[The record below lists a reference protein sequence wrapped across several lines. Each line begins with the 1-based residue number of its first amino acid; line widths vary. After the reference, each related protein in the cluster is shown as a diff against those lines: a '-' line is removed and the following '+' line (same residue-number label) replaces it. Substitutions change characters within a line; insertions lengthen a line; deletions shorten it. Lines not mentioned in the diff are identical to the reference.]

1 MLKNG
6 LLALL
11 FVWLPVATHANA
23 ASFITPQSIK
33 VFTTL
38 DTADEIVDL
47 PKRELD
53 NADIDVY
60 FVDRRQDI
68 MGSINSHIPIDDFIE
83 MTEDERYEW
92 GLEYTKKV
100 APKKTLKI
108 MKSTLGVSYMRMFNI
123 DRVPAVLID
132 DYYLTYGLPLS
143 ESLKMY
149 QKTKSLE

>member
-6 LLALL
+6 FLALL

-23 ASFITPQSIK
+23 ASFIEPKNVK

-38 DTADEIVDL
+38 EAADEIVDVQ
-47 PKRELD
+47 KKELT
-53 NADIDVY
+53 NTNIDVY

-83 MTEDERYEW
+83 MSEDERYEW
-92 GLEYTKKV
+92 GLEYTKQV

-123 DRVPAVLID
+123 DRVPAILID
-132 DYYLTYGLPLS
+132 DYYLTYGLSLS
-143 ESLKMY
+143 DSLTQYK
-149 QKTKSLE
+149 KIKSLE